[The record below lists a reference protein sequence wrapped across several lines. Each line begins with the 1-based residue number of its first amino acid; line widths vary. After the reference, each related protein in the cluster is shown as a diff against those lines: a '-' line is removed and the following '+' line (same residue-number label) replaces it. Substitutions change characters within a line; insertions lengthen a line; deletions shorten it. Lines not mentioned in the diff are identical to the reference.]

1 MFPCPHAGTFFT
13 FDDVAIGISFCIDK
27 CYIAFV
33 CLRFFVDQ
41 GKDSISSCQSHND
54 GVELLCHL
62 HKRLCKALGKLQI
75 GRHNTKS
82 DSAYSCNRKYTAE
95 NRRQYKLQVS
105 DISDNWSHHITVF
118 ICL

>member
-27 CYIAFV
+27 GYIAFV

-41 GKDSISSCQSHND
+41 GKDSLSSCQSHND

-62 HKRLCKALGKLQI
+62 HKRLGKTLGKLQV
-75 GRHNTKS
+75 GSHDTECDATHAGNGE
-82 DSAYSCNRKYTAE
+82 DSTEYGC
-95 NRRQYKLQVS
+95 QYKL
-105 DISDNWSHHITVF
+105 
-118 ICL
+118 

>member
-62 HKRLCKALGKLQI
+62 HKRLGKTLGKLQV
-75 GRHNTKS
+75 GGHDAERNAAHTGNRENT
-82 DSAYSCNRKYTAE
+82 TE
-95 NRRQYKLQVS
+95 NSSQHEL
-105 DISDNWSHHITVF
+105 
-118 ICL
+118 